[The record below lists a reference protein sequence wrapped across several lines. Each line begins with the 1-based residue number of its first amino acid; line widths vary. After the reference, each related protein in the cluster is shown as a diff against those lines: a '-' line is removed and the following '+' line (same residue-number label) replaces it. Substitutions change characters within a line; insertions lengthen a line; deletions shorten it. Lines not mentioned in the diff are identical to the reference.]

1 MFERP
6 KFFIDLMKG
15 VETDIMGA
23 KNVNVSICEI
33 LISYSKINENENDF
47 MESQYD
53 FILLMFNK

>member
-1 MFERP
+1 
-6 KFFIDLMKG
+6 MKG